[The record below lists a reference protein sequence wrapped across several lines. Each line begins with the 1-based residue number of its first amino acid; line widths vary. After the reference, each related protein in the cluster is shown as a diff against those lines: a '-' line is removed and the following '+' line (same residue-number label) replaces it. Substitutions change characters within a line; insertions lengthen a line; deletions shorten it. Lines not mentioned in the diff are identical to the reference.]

1 MPTALPNNNV
11 GIEALVLQ
19 SGAVAIAYNNMQGQ
33 TAHNLRNHLAVSLSE
48 DGGATFPVTRILE
61 SHGATA
67 TATRGTAAGS
77 ATAATTTAGAG
88 AAGAGAGDL
97 GLGGLGLGS
106 SLGGVGPTD
115 CDCYSYPT
123 LVQTADGA
131 VHIGFTYQRKTIKV
145 TSVSEAWIRNA
156 SGVLCDSGAPLG
168 APRSAV

>member
-1 MPTALPNNNV
+1 VPTALPNNNV

-77 ATAATTTAGAG
+77 ATAATATAGAAG
-88 AAGAGAGDL
+88 AGAGAGDL

-156 SGVLCDSGAPLG
+156 SGVLCDSGAP
-168 APRSAV
+168 RSAV